1 MCSFCTFS
9 LVSLHPT
16 ESQTRNKQNDQV
28 NVQTEI
34 EIYFLKGNIS
44 SRATDLGQ
52 RGVLTGARTGAI
64 VFPRSLMAEA

>member
-9 LVSLHPT
+9 LVSVHPT

-28 NVQTEI
+28 SEQTEI

-44 SRATDLGQ
+44 SPATDLGQ

-64 VFPRSLMAEA
+64 VFQRSLMAEA